1 MRRLALSCLTAAAL
15 LSGAPLQAAP
25 ARERIVADLSH
36 SRVAITADFVG
47 SEILIYG
54 AVKRDTPA
62 PEGPLSVIITVE
74 GPPRSVTLLQ
84 KARHAGLW
92 VNSAQTRLPQVP
104 SFYAVA
110 SSGFLQDDLS
120 AGADDAFRISLRSR
134 LADALPSE
142 AGGAEGP
149 ALQALARLG
158 AARGVFAQSDGAVR
172 LAEDTLF
179 RADIALPAQLIE
191 GDYIAKIYLTRDGEV
206 IDWLTRKIT
215 VRKTG
220 IERAFTQLAREN
232 PLAYGLLTLALAA
245 GAGSAASAFA
255 AWRRG

>member
-1 MRRLALSCLTAAAL
+1 MRGLYALALSAAL
-15 LSGAPLQAAP
+15 LALGPAAAAP
-25 ARERIVADLSH
+25 PRERIVADLSH
-36 SRVAITADFVG
+36 SRVAITTDFVG

-54 AVKRDTPA
+54 AVKRDAPA
-62 PEGPLSVIITVE
+62 PAEPPLSVIITVE
-74 GPPRSVTLLQ
+74 GPPRPVTLLH
-84 KARHAGLW
+84 KTHRFGLW
-92 VNSAQTRLPQVP
+92 VNEEGQRLPLVP

-110 SSGFLQDDLS
+110 SSGFLQNDITEGVDS
-120 AGADDAFRISLRSR
+120 AFRISLRAR
-134 LADALPSE
+134 LADAWPTPP
-142 AGGAEGP
+142 GADDT
-149 ALQALARLG
+149 ALNALARLG
-158 AARGVFAQSDGAVR
+158 QNSGAFAQSDGAVR

-179 RADIALPAQLIE
+179 RADVALPARLIE

-206 IDWLTRKIT
+206 VDWMTRKIT

-220 IERAFTQLAREN
+220 IERAFTRLARES